1 MAHSDDFAVAS
12 RKASRYNP
20 QVDHSKTVVLKD
32 NSKTRVEAVLF
43 YIAHNT
49 SPDELCCRIN
59 TYRKNQNTAYPT
71 LVEEKSI
78 SLDHKS
84 CEKLFKLIEG
94 GLNLRNEKAG
104 DYLVVRLSDGT
115 VDYSDLSPELVA
127 KALIAALEDK
137 TIIEHLRA
145 VELTNE
151 FVSAIKTS
159 IHLSEMRSAIS
170 ALRGLLD
177 SGEKR
182 ESSYQEWCF
191 NNSWAFG
198 SAYIVRDDVRNISAS
213 DSVDM
218 LLPRLMSG
226 YRDIVEL
233 KSPKF
238 EVLHFDDSHR
248 DYYFSAE
255 VSKVVGQCHRY
266 LDVLSEE
273 ASGGLRDH
281 SEIVSY
287 CPRAIVVIGRS
298 HTWDEEK
305 LKALHGLNSRLNGI
319 QIMTYDNLLAQC
331 EQLLNVVSYQDET
344 DDDTIPF

>member
-1 MAHSDDFAVAS
+1 MAHNDDFTVTS
-12 RKASRYNP
+12 RKASLYNP
-20 QVDHSKTVVLKD
+20 KVDHSETAVLKD

-43 YIAHNT
+43 YIPHNT
-49 SPDELCCRIN
+49 GPDELSCKIT
-59 TYRKNQNTAYPT
+59 TYRKSPNSAYPIP
-71 LVEEKSI
+71 VDEKSI
-78 SLDHKS
+78 SLDHES
-84 CEKLFKLIEG
+84 CEKLSKLIG
-94 GLNLRNEKAG
+94 SGLKLRNEDAG

-137 TIIEHLRA
+137 TIVEHLRA

-159 IHLSEMRSAIS
+159 IHLAEMRSAIS
-170 ALRGLLD
+170 VLRGLLD
-177 SGEKR
+177 SGEIR
-182 ESSYQEWCF
+182 ESFYQEWCF

-198 SAYIVRDDVRNISAS
+198 SAYIVRDKVRNISTG

-255 VSKVVGQCHRY
+255 VSKVIGQCHRY

-298 HTWDEEK
+298 HIWDEEK
-305 LKALHGLNSRLNGI
+305 RKALHGLNSRLNGI

-331 EQLLNVVSYQDET
+331 EQLLSVVSYQDET
-344 DDDTIPF
+344 DDEIPF

>member
-1 MAHSDDFAVAS
+1 MASSDDLTVSS
-12 RKASRYNP
+12 RKASLYNP
-20 QVDHSKTVVLKD
+20 RVDHGETVVLKE
-32 NSKTRVEAVLF
+32 NTKTLVEAVLF
-43 YIAHNT
+43 YIPHN
-49 SPDELCCRIN
+49 SGPDALSCKIT
-59 TYRKNQNTAYPT
+59 TYRKRSDSIYPIP
-71 LVEEKSI
+71 VDEKSV
-78 SLDHKS
+78 SLDHGS
-84 CEKLFKLIEG
+84 CVKLCKLIEG
-94 GLNLRNEKAG
+94 GLKLRNEGVG
-104 DYLVVRLSDGT
+104 DYLVIKVSDGT

-137 TIIEHLRA
+137 SIVEHLKA

-170 ALRGLLD
+170 TLRALLD
-177 SGEKR
+177 SGEVK
-182 ESSYQEWCF
+182 ESSYQDWCF

-198 SAYIVRDDVRNISAS
+198 SAYIIRDEVRNISAS

-238 EVLHFDDSHR
+238 EVLHFDDSHK

-255 VSKVVGQCHRY
+255 VSKVIGQCHRY

-344 DDDTIPF
+344 DDDKIPF

>member
-12 RKASRYNP
+12 RRASRYNP